1 MTDPT
6 PAAPLSPEGLVRA
19 LRTCRGITQ
28 HEQDCISNAAKAL
41 AAANARIAALDKLY
55 EAAFQRSVEAVAYRD
70 EALDRA
76 EKAEART
83 AEVEAER
90 DAAIADRRRHFLAAA
105 DATERAESLER
116 RLTRSI
122 ECTCTDT
129 YRAITPEE
137 HHESCPVADYAL
149 AKRQHELHVAAMQ
162 EIGLKVEDYWIAS
175 WGGFTP
181 DEADAAR
188 MSNNYPPMLNEERA
202 LYKIV
207 ERYRALATP
216 AQDTKDA

>member
-41 AAANARIAALDKLY
+41 AAANARIAALDRLY

-105 DATERAESLER
+105 DATVRAKSLER
-116 RLTRSI
+116 KNER
-122 ECTCTDT
+122 
-129 YRAITPEE
+129 
-137 HHESCPVADYAL
+137 
-149 AKRQHELHVAAMQ
+149 HVARLQ
-162 EIGLKVEDYWIAS
+162 EIGKGV
-175 WGGFTP
+175 
-181 DEADAAR
+181 EADQATIAR
-188 MSNNYPPMLNEERA
+188 LTA
-202 LYKIV
+202 D
-207 ERYRALATP
+207 LAQ
-216 AQDTKDA
+216 ADAVIADEDGDVLMEDRILWRNQAIARHVARRSAGEGREG